1 MTPELMTRVV
11 HLLGEGK
18 AIVDY
23 LYQHQKEISDEMK
36 EYMNNWLNE
45 VVLLTDTINDQEQD

>member
-1 MTPELMTRVV
+1 MTPELMVRVV

-18 AIVDY
+18 TIIDY
-23 LYQHQKEISDEMK
+23 LYQHQKEISGEMK